1 MPYHVEW
8 YQEPHIV
15 YVRLSGKVSQ
25 EDFAGFAAELI
36 ELTRHVPDI
45 KVHSLIDVAE
55 VQSIPPINI
64 VVQEVRQML
73 AAYPNRDMSAMYG
86 ASTLVRFLAETLLKL
101 TPLRI
106 KLLDTREEAEKFILE
121 MVALEQQHRQEP
133 DA

>member
-8 YQEPHIV
+8 HKEPHIV
-15 YVRLSGKVSQ
+15 YVKLSGKMTP
-25 EDFAGFAAELI
+25 EDVTGFGAELI
-36 ELTRHVPDI
+36 ELTRHVPEV
-45 KVHSLIDVAE
+45 KVHTLIDVTE
-55 VQSIPPINI
+55 IESIPPINSI
-64 VVQEVRQML
+64 VQEVRKVL

-106 KLLDTREEAEKFILE
+106 KLLDTKEEAEAFILQ
-121 MVALEQQHRQEP
+121 MVALEEQTSKGP

>member
-15 YVRLSGKVSQ
+15 FIKLSGKLTQ
-25 EDFAGFAAELI
+25 EDVAGFGAEMI
-36 ELTRHVPDI
+36 ALTRHVPDI
-45 KVHSLIDVAE
+45 KVHSLIDVTE
-55 VQSIPPINI
+55 VEAIPPINI
-64 VVQEVRQML
+64 VVQEVRQLL

-86 ASTLVRFLAETLLKL
+86 ASTLVRFLAEMLLKL

-106 KLLDTREEAEKFILE
+106 KLLDTRAEAEAFLLD
-121 MVALEQQHRQEP
+121 MVALTEQQREEP